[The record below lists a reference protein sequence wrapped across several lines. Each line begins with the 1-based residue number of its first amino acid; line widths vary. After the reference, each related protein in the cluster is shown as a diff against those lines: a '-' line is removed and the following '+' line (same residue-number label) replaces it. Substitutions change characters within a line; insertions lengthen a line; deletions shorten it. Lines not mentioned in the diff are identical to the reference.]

1 MKLKFTLKSK
11 SFLTFFLAMIL
22 IGIADSLAQTYTFT
36 NAGASGTAGP
46 SQGQVNTAYTSTTLD
61 GQVTVIGQGIQEWV
75 VPFTGAYSI
84 TGAGAS
90 GGYTPNALGG
100 KGRIITT
107 EVNLT
112 AGEIIRV
119 LVGQEG
125 GQAHTSNGYSGG
137 GGGGTFIINQT
148 TGNPILIC
156 GGGGGAGDGI
166 PGGYPIP
173 APGVDASAYNVTSGT
188 DGTATPYSWDTFGI
202 GGTAG
207 NGGGASTWGGAGGGG
222 YLTNGTLG
230 TYCGQIG
237 NSYLS
242 GGLGGINQALFGSFT
257 LNVPGGF
264 GGGAGGGVHTSYEAN
279 GGGGGGYSGGGGSA
293 TRVGSGGGGGNFYT
307 GTYIS
312 SGLNTGNGQ
321 VVFTSLCTPTTI
333 IADNPTLPDIIGEC
347 SVSTP
352 IAPTA
357 TNNCGLNVTGTTTT
371 IFPISNQG
379 ITTITWNYDDGYG
392 NTLTQFQN
400 IVIDDVTPPVPDL
413 GTLTEV
419 TDQCIVTSLTAPSA
433 TDNCAGIVTVINDA
447 TLPITAQGTTVVTWT
462 YDDGNGNT
470 STQTQN
476 VIITDITSP
485 VPDSPTLPDIIDQC
499 EVTSLLAPLSTDNCA
514 GIVTVTNDATFPIT
528 TQGITVVTWT
538 YDDGNGNTSTQTQN
552 VIITD
557 ITSPV
562 PDLATLLDITNQCEV
577 TSLLAPLATD
587 NCAGIV
593 TVTNDATFPI
603 TTQGTTVVT
612 WTYDD
617 GNGNT
622 STQTQNVIISAVDVT
637 TTLNNNTI
645 TSNNLTANSYQWIN
659 CDSAIAIP
667 GATSQSY
674 TATVNGNYAVVVTY
688 GTCSDTSLCVSITG
702 IGIIEANPLKN
713 AVYPNPNNGVFDI
726 LSSSKDTYISIYS
739 IDGKEIVNQ
748 LKISSPIQHINIS
761 KVEKGVYFIKFFTL
775 NQSEYFR
782 FIVE

>member
-379 ITTITWNYDDGYG
+379 ITTITWSYDDGYG

-528 TQGITVVTWT
+528 TQGI
-538 YDDGNGNTSTQTQN
+538 
-552 VIITD
+552 
-557 ITSPV
+557 
-562 PDLATLLDITNQCEV
+562 
-577 TSLLAPLATD
+577 
-587 NCAGIV
+587 
-593 TVTNDATFPI
+593 
-603 TTQGTTVVT
+603 TVVT